1 MNKKLLILGLALP
14 LAVLPAAA
22 QTPVS
27 VPRFD
32 SLELRGGGEVI
43 VRHGPQQRVT
53 VLRDDA
59 RQASFDVQRD
69 GKLVIRAC
77 RSSCRQQHLRVEIV
91 TPDLEAVAITGG
103 GSISGEGRF
112 PAGRDFAAAITGG
125 GSIDARAFPAS
136 SVAAAIHGGGRIRT
150 APQAHLTAA
159 IHGGG
164 AITYTG
170 DPRTTVAIN
179 GGGTVTRDR

>member
-1 MNKKLLILGLALP
+1 MNKTILSLALAFP
-14 LAVLPAAA
+14 LAILPAAA

-32 SLELRGGGEVI
+32 SIELRGGGEVI
-43 VRHGPQQRVT
+43 LRHGPQQRVT

-59 RQASFDVQRD
+59 RLAAFNVERG

-77 RSSCRQQHLRVEIV
+77 RTSCRQQHLRVEIV
-91 TPDLEAVAITGG
+91 TPQLDGVAITGG
-103 GSISGEGRF
+103 GSIGAANRF
-112 PAGRDFAAAITGG
+112 PLVGNFAAAIHGG
-125 GSIDARAFPAS
+125 GTIDARGIPAS
-136 SVAAAIHGGGRIRT
+136 NVAAAIHGGGRIRT
-150 APQAHLTAA
+150 APQRHLTAA

-170 DPRTTVAIN
+170 NPHKIVGVH
-179 GGGTVTRDR
+179 GGGTVTGER

>member
-1 MNKKLLILGLALP
+1 MNKKLLAFALALP
-14 LAVLPAAA
+14 LAVIPAAA

-32 SLELRGGGEVI
+32 SVELRGGGDVI

-59 RQASFDVQRD
+59 RQAAFDVERG

-77 RSSCRQQHLRVEIV
+77 RTSCRRQHLRVEIV
-91 TPDLEAVAITGG
+91 TPDLDAVAITGG
-103 GSISGEGRF
+103 GSISAQGRF
-112 PAGRDFAAAITGG
+112 PAGREFAAAITGG
-125 GSIDARAFPAS
+125 GSIDARAFAAS
-136 SVAAAIHGGGRIRT
+136 NVTAAIHGGGRIRT
-150 APQAHLTAA
+150 APQRHLTAA

-179 GGGTVTRDR
+179 GGGAVTRDR